1 MKTKL
6 LITLLLITQ
15 LVFVASCSSPQGQS
29 GKGNITESVW
39 GLVSVKAVTGDS
51 LLIPLK
57 DEVPTLNVLTD
68 GTIKGTTGC
77 NSFEGQVAVTGYN
90 LKFGNLLFTHVS
102 CPDKT
107 LESAFYATLDSTD
120 NYTVDHGHLLLKK
133 RDRVLATFMSMD
145 VR

>member
-6 LITLLLITQ
+6 LMTLLLISQ
-15 LVFVASCSSPQGQS
+15 LLFISSCSSQKGQS
-29 GKGNITESVW
+29 GKGNITESAW
-39 GLVSVKAVTGDS
+39 GLVSVKAATSDS
-51 LLIPLK
+51 LLMPLK
-57 DEVPTLNVLTD
+57 EEVPTLNVLTD

-102 CPDKT
+102 CPDRAI
-107 LESAFYATLDSTD
+107 ENAFYASLDSTD

-133 RDRVLATFMSMD
+133 GDKVLAKFMPLDM
-145 VR
+145 R

>member
-6 LITLLLITQ
+6 LTTLLLITQ
-15 LVFVASCSSPQGQS
+15 LVFVASCSSSKGQS

-39 GLVSVKAVTGDS
+39 GLVSVKAATGDS

-102 CPDKT
+102 CPDRAV
-107 LESAFYATLDSTD
+107 ESAFYATLDSTD

-133 RDRVLATFMSMD
+133 GNKVFATFMSMD

>member
-57 DEVPTLNVLTD
+57 DEVRTLNVLTD